1 MGNLGHDEFLAQRI
15 FCKET
20 FRYRDFRR
28 SWLGLLTPW
37 SMGSQMFTIPKI
49 LILLGSGTEKLPI
62 NKAKNGATNL
72 QWCAK

>member
-1 MGNLGHDEFLAQRI
+1 MGNLGHDEFLVQRI

-20 FRYRDFRR
+20 FRYRDFQALMARIVD
-28 SWLGLLTPW
+28 TW

-62 NKAKNGATNL
+62 NKAKIGATYL
-72 QWCAK
+72 